1 MNSTLTAIVWVT
13 LLVGS
18 LVYLGYVFY
27 SLFLKSKATY
37 EASKPLI
44 STVTRLVSA
53 INEKP
58 SYERPSDNLFDDVNV
73 HLAERAKLKKKRE
86 LAAEQRQRRLIAR
99 IRDFDTQ
106 ESELKNG
113 RT

>member
-1 MNSTLTAIVWVT
+1 MDSSMTAVVWAI
-13 LLVGS
+13 LILGS

-27 SLFLKSKATY
+27 SLFLKSKAAY
-37 EASKPLI
+37 EASKPMI
-44 STVTRLVSA
+44 ASAAQLVSA

-58 SYERPSDNLFDDVNV
+58 NYERPSDNLFDDVNI
-73 HLAERAKLKKKRE
+73 HLVERAKLKKKRE
-86 LAAEQRQRRLIAR
+86 LATEQRQRRLIAR

>member
-27 SLFLKSKATY
+27 SLFLKSKTTY

-44 STVTRLVSA
+44 STGTCLVSA
-53 INEKP
+53 ITEKP